1 MDLFHSFYSFK
12 EDCTKFDMVIEF
24 SIDIDTFISF
34 CYYFYLIIDP
44 YLLSLS
50 KIENRFC
57 FTKEVKILFVF
68 CVTLDLDRVSGQP
81 DFPFPIL
88 IILQNGGN
96 VDKV

>member
-34 CYYFYLIIDP
+34 VIFYYFIIDP

-57 FTKEVKILFVF
+57 FTKEVEILFAFV
-68 CVTLDLDRVSGQP
+68 LHWIMIG
-81 DFPFPIL
+81 FPASQ
-88 IILQNGGN
+88 IIHFLS
-96 VDKV
+96 

>member
-34 CYYFYLIIDP
+34 VIFYYFIIDP

-57 FTKEVKILFVF
+57 FTKEVEILFAFV
-68 CVTLDLDRVSGQP
+68 LHWNMIG
-81 DFPFPIL
+81 FPASQ
-88 IILQNGGN
+88 IIHFLS
-96 VDKV
+96 